1 MISRP
6 EGGQDAN
13 VPVDAQIVD
22 YNLLNGTTPTRTRTV
37 IFCTFFTTHCTL
49 PRKNDVQIWNEI
61 NYKK

>member
-13 VPVDAQIVD
+13 VLVDAQIFIKRD
-22 YNLLNGTTPTRTRTV
+22 YTYTYTHRDLLH
-37 IFCTFFTTHCTL
+37 FFYNTL

>member
-22 YNLLNGTTPTRTRTV
+22 YNLL
-37 IFCTFFTTHCTL
+37 
-49 PRKNDVQIWNEI
+49 QIWNEI